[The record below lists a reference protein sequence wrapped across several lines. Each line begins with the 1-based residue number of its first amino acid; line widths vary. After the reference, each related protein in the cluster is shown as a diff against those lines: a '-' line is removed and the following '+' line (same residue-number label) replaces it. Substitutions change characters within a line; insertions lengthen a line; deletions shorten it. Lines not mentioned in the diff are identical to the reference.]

1 MLYIKTSF
9 KLQFTYLSKF
19 LPRLAKEKEKKRFKV
34 KKGKIHTVQKTAAQ
48 PHATNTET
56 QAGLVVM
63 KHRSDHSS
71 LWDRETQD
79 NIKQTVTANESFNSA
94 R

>member
-1 MLYIKTSF
+1 ML

-19 LPRLAKEKEKKRFKV
+19 LPRLAKEKEKKDLRL
-34 KKGKIHTVQKTAAQ
+34 KKGKIHIVQNTVAQ

-56 QAGLVVM
+56 QTVLVVM

-71 LWDRETQD
+71 LLDR
-79 NIKQTVTANESFNSA
+79 
-94 R
+94 